1 MEIFGIVL
9 SIPGAFV
16 LSTIYCFVL
25 KRVISRF
32 EQVNLSFRVGSYIVL
47 ALIGLEV
54 VFLMTWGAVRS
65 RGIFG
70 PGFYGVH
77 LLCFFLGTPALANL
91 LVLRRRGGS
100 IAKWYLAPI
109 LCTAFA
115 FSLVLLQYGV
125 AEALYGINGDDGPY
139 SGQHGTSNPR
149 RQFVETT
156 TVILKMSP
164 DRPVSL
170 APPV

>member
-1 MEIFGIVL
+1 MSSEVSHQALMELFGIAL

-16 LSTIYCFVL
+16 LSMIYCFVL
-25 KRVISRF
+25 KKVISRLD
-32 EQVNLSFRVGSYIVL
+32 QVSLSFRVGSYIVL
-47 ALIGLEV
+47 ILFGLEV
-54 VFLMTWGAVRS
+54 VFLITWGAVRS

-125 AEALYGINGDDGPY
+125 SEELYGINGDDGPY
-139 SGQHGTSNPR
+139 SGQNGTSIP
-149 RQFVETT
+149 
-156 TVILKMSP
+156 
-164 DRPVSL
+164 
-170 APPV
+170 

>member
-1 MEIFGIVL
+1 MELFGIVL

-16 LSTIYCFVL
+16 LSMIYCFVL
-25 KRVISRF
+25 KKVISRF
-32 EQVNLSFRVGSYIVL
+32 DQVNLSFRVGSYIVL
-47 ALIGLEV
+47 ALFGLEV
-54 VFLMTWGAVRS
+54 VFLITWGAVRS

-125 AEALYGINGDDGPY
+125 SEALYGINGDDGPY
-139 SGQHGTSNPR
+139 SGQHGTSIP
-149 RQFVETT
+149 
-156 TVILKMSP
+156 
-164 DRPVSL
+164 
-170 APPV
+170 